1 MTKRRWLPIAAAIV
15 LVAAIVFGLWP
26 GPTLVETGRATT
38 GKLRAT
44 VNEEGK
50 TRIRH
55 RYMVSAPVAGQLRRT
70 PLRAGD
76 TVETGTVVA
85 VIDPIA
91 SPLLDARGRALAEA
105 RRDVA
110 GANLD
115 KARAGHDFQA
125 AELKRMRSLYTSK
138 MVTLKDYE
146 TVQMMEASTSKEVT
160 ASESALKQAELEL
173 AEFSSGRAP
182 GTKTSHGVV
191 EVKAPAS
198 GRVLRVV
205 EESARAVASGAAL
218 IEIGDPTQ
226 IEAVITVLSRDGA
239 AIGPGTP
246 VELDQWGGGAP
257 LAARVRYVE
266 PAAFTKV
273 SALGVEEQRV
283 NVVADI
289 LVPPNERPTLG
300 DSYRVEA
307 RIVVWQSDRT
317 LKVPSGALVRRNDGW
332 RALVVRDGRA
342 HAQVVEIGRS
352 SGPEVQV
359 LKGLAEGDEVVLFP
373 GDRIADGERVKPVRV
388 STR

>member
-1 MTKRRWLPIAAAIV
+1 MTRRRWLPIAAAIV
-15 LVAAIVFGLWP
+15 LVMAIVFGLWP
-26 GPTLVETGRATT
+26 GPTLVETGRVTT
-38 GKLRAT
+38 GKLRVT

-50 TRIRH
+50 TRIRN

-76 TVETGTVVA
+76 NVETGAIVA

-110 GANLD
+110 AAHLD
-115 KARAGHDFQA
+115 KARVGHDFQA
-125 AELKRMRSLYTSK
+125 AELKRLRSLYTSK
-138 MVTLKDYE
+138 MSTLKDYE
-146 TVQMMEASTSKEVT
+146 TAQMLEASSSKETV
-160 ASESALKQAELEL
+160 AAQSALRQAELEL
-173 AEFSSGRAP
+173 AEFSGGRTP
-182 GTKTSHGVV
+182 GTKTNQGVI
-191 EVKAPAS
+191 EVRAPAA

-205 EESARAVASGAAL
+205 EESARAIASGAAL
-218 IEIGDPTQ
+218 VEIGDATQ

-257 LAARVRYVE
+257 LAARVRFVE

-289 LVPPNERPTLG
+289 LAPPKERPTLG
-300 DSYRVEA
+300 DNYRVEA
-307 RIVVWQSDRT
+307 RIVVWQSEST
-317 LKVPSGALVRRNDGW
+317 LKVPSGALVRRGDGW

-342 HAQVVEIGRS
+342 HSLVVEVGRS
-352 SGPEVQV
+352 SGPETQV
-359 LKGLAEGDEVVLFP
+359 LKGLTDGDEVVLFP
-373 GDRIADGERVKPVRV
+373 GDRIADGERVKPVKVAAR
-388 STR
+388 

>member
-1 MTKRRWLPIAAAIV
+1 MTRRRWLPLAAAIV

-55 RYMVSAPVAGQLRRT
+55 RYMVSAPVAGQLRRI

-76 TVETGTVVA
+76 AVEAGAVVA
-85 VIDPIA
+85 VVDPIA
-91 SPLLDARGRALAEA
+91 SPMLDARGRAIAEA

-110 GANLD
+110 AANLD

-125 AELKRMRSLYTSK
+125 AELKRARSLYTSR
-138 MVTLKDYE
+138 MVTLKDLE
-146 TVQMMEASTSKEVT
+146 TVQMLEASTAKEAT
-160 ASESALKQAELEL
+160 AAQSALKQAELEM
-173 AEFSSGRAP
+173 AEFSGGRTP
-182 GTKTSHGVV
+182 GTTRQGMV
-191 EVKAPAS
+191 EVRAPAS

-246 VELDQWGGGAP
+246 VELDQWGAGAP
-257 LAARVRYVE
+257 LAARVRHVE

-300 DSYRVEA
+300 DNYRVEA

-317 LKVPSGALVRRNDGW
+317 LKVPSGALVRRGEGW

-388 STR
+388 SAR